1 MTRDALTA
9 KIVQEFKQASD
20 AWSPHCRFPGSHK
33 FREYRGKLD
42 YHLDQIEAARDEL
55 RAKAAERGHTLGD
68 FLKLPHDKAPARD
81 LYCDDLQ
88 QEGREIDRNLHID
101 RGQRP

>member
-55 RAKAAERGHTLGD
+55 RAKASHISDEELLKMEMKKQIELKINNVPFEDQKRLIER
-68 FLKLPHDKAPARD
+68 R
-81 LYCDDLQ
+81 
-88 QEGREIDRNLHID
+88 
-101 RGQRP
+101 